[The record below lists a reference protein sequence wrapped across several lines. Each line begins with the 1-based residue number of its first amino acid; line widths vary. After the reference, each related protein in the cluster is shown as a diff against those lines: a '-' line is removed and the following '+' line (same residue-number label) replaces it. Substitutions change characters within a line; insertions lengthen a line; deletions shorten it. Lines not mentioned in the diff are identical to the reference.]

1 MKPYDG
7 STSIPSLSNEE
18 DTKMDTTSQHGL
30 CLSLRNWKLKRPKTK
45 IKSMNYSRQ
54 TPDQKIKT
62 IEKKDLWMLLK
73 TIKMYKPQIQ
83 RTRKFTKYS

>member
-1 MKPYDG
+1 
-7 STSIPSLSNEE
+7 
-18 DTKMDTTSQHGL
+18 
-30 CLSLRNWKLKRPKTK
+30 
-45 IKSMNYSRQ
+45 MNYSRQ

-83 RTRKFTKYS
+83 RTRKFTKYSVSINQKQKD